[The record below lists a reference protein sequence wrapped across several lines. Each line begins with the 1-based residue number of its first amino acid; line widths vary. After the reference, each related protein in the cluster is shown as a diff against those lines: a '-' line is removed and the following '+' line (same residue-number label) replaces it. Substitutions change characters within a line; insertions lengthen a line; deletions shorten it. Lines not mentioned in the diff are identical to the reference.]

1 MAEIEIRENGAEV
14 SAAVGDRIVLRLPE
28 NGGTGYQ
35 WSLRELGR
43 NLEVESN
50 YVQLPPGAR
59 PGAAGERIVTLRAR
73 SPGHATVVL
82 QLQRPWETTSI
93 DRFAAG
99 VDAA

>member
-1 MAEIEIRENGAEV
+1 
-14 SAAVGDRIVLRLPE
+14 
-28 NGGTGYQ
+28 
-35 WSLRELGR
+35 
-43 NLEVESN
+43 VESS

-59 PGAAGERIVTLRAR
+59 PGAAGERIVTLRAK